1 MFRKIPF
8 VKTELD
14 VIGTTPGFGQRPGS
28 PIRNTPVTPRENI
41 ISLYYDKKPFW
52 MPYFS
57 ELRMMGSQVYSTHL
71 GRGLHADVTDVF
83 GIEWEF
89 VESAGGSI
97 VRPGTPLLDDVNN
110 WKEKI
115 IIPDISDWGWEEEAK
130 AVSLDPRFSHEMSL
144 VNGFWFERLIS
155 FMDFMEAAVALID
168 EEQEDA
174 IKELFAATTD
184 LACKVIDK
192 LCELYPLMDF
202 INIHDD
208 WGSQAAPFF
217 SQDVA
222 YELFVPFMK
231 KLTDHIHSWGRKATL
246 HSCGHN
252 EDRIQCFIDGGF
264 DMWAP
269 QTMNNIKQL
278 YDNYG
283 DQIIFAVWPDKFDPE
298 TTSEEEQRQIARKFV
313 DDYSVPGK
321 PAVLSHY
328 GSFAMTP
335 AFSDEMYEYSR
346 RKYADLFA

>member
-8 VKTELD
+8 TKTELE
-14 VIGTTPGFGQRPGS
+14 VIATTPGFGSRPGF
-28 PIRNTPVTPRENI
+28 PIRNTPVTPRENMI
-41 ISLYYDKKPFW
+41 ALYYDKKPFW

-57 ELRMMGSQVYSTHL
+57 ETRMLGSKIYSTHL
-71 GRGLHADVTDVF
+71 GRGLRADVTDVF

-115 IIPDISDWGWEEEAK
+115 KIPDISGWGWEEEAK
-130 AVSLDPRFSHEMSL
+130 EVQLDPRFSHEMSL
-144 VNGFWFERLIS
+144 VNGYWFERLIS

-168 EEQEDA
+168 EEQQDA
-174 IKELFAATTD
+174 IKELFEATTD
-184 LACKVIDK
+184 LACKVVDK

-202 INIHDD
+202 INVHDD

-217 SQDVA
+217 SEEVA
-222 YELFVPFMK
+222 YDLFVPFMK

-252 EDRIQCFIDGGF
+252 ETRVQCFIDGGF

-269 QTMNNIKQL
+269 QNMNNIKDL
-278 YDNYG
+278 YDRYG
-283 DQIIFAVWPDKFDPE
+283 DKMIFAVWPDKFDPE
-298 TTSEEEQRQIARKFV
+298 TTSEEEQRRIARKFV
-313 DDYSVPGK
+313 DDFSVPGK
-321 PAVLSHY
+321 PAILSHY
-328 GSFAMTP
+328 GSFALTP

-346 RKYADLFA
+346 KKYAELFG